1 MPFSEKCQNIR
12 LGVHTSIAG
21 GLHLSIQRA
30 KELSCSTIQIFSHNP
45 RQWNTNVIEGE
56 DISRFKKLRAEN
68 DINPV
73 YIHGS
78 YLINLCSKKEE
89 IYSKTIDLL
98 EKEMDMAD
106 ALSADYVVLH
116 TGSSS
121 ESTENEARKKAIDGL
136 RLLSKRKRWDAKVL
150 LENTAGRKGDISS
163 RLEDL
168 AQILEQDNEGIIG
181 GICIDTSH
189 AYAAG
194 YNLADDNCLTDF
206 VRRIETYIGLSR
218 LKLIHLN
225 DSKKPCNSKVDRHEH
240 IGRGYIGMNAMR
252 SFLRHPAFYSVPVI
266 LETPKKNE
274 KDDMMNL
281 KIVRA
286 FYK

>member
-30 KELSCSTIQIFSHNP
+30 KELGCSTIQIFSHNP

-121 ESTENEARKKAIDGL
+121 EGNENEARKKAIDGL
-136 RLLSKRKRWDAKVL
+136 RLLSKRKRWDAKIL

-240 IGRGYIGMNAMR
+240 IGRGYIGLNAMR